1 MAEKHDDSHPAS
13 KATTL
18 AGSAAP
24 SRAASVKKSI
34 PSGPSQPP
42 SRAPSTFHPQ
52 DDVAGVPSKDRAPP
66 FVVALCLFQSLA
78 GLLFGWEQGVIS
90 GVVQTADYQRR
101 FGEPDATSATGYSIP
116 STRQSLI
123 TAFMSLGAL
132 FGALIIG
139 QVSKRVGIKVSFLFS
154 LFIYMVGVA
163 IEISGQSQWGQEVAG
178 RFITGFGVGSLSLLA
193 PLYQAECSPKHLR
206 GLITGTYQLMATVG
220 IFLANA
226 VMYSLHDRA
235 DAFGW
240 RFGIGI
246 QLLWAFL
253 VAVGTVFAPE
263 SPRYYL
269 QRGNDE
275 RARVNLAKLRGLAE
289 DDEEL
294 LLELQQIKQGVE
306 DEKLAADSTYLDCFR
321 MKDKMLLRTMNGIL
335 IQMGQQWT
343 GVNFFFSYG
352 TKFFA
357 SSGIKDSFQ
366 TQLILSGINVI
377 GTFPGLF
384 AVDLAGRRTILFIG
398 SAIMFSG
405 QIIAGAVSTA
415 KPDDPASGKALIF
428 ASCWFIFGFAS
439 SWGPLGWVCAAEQF
453 PLKIAPLCVSLATA
467 SNWLN
472 NFIIAMIV
480 PYITDAGY
488 GNLQSRITF
497 IWAGTIALFTAQV
510 FFFLPETKGLSLVQ
524 VDEMYLTGVP
534 AWRSASWEPYG
545 GATQRNAPSD
555 EAKRLKLAASASHHE
570 NVPRRDL
577 SDDDVEAQA

>member
-1 MAEKHDDSHPAS
+1 MSTEKADDFHTGS
-13 KATTL
+13 KTTTL
-18 AGSAAP
+18 AGSQTP
-24 SRAASVKKSI
+24 SRAASVRKN
-34 PSGPSQPP
+34 GLATQPP
-42 SRAPSTFHPQ
+42 SRAASIYHVQ
-52 DDVAGVPSKDRAPP
+52 DEDSAGVPSKDRAPV

-78 GLLFGWEQGVIS
+78 GLLFGWEQGVIA
-90 GVVQTADYQRR
+90 GVVQTGDFQRR
-101 FGEPDATSATGYSIP
+101 FGEPDPTSATGFSVP

-132 FGALIIG
+132 FGALMIG
-139 QVSKRVGIKVSFLFS
+139 QASKRTGIKLAFLFS

-163 IEISGQSQWGQEVAG
+163 VETSSQREWGQMVAG
-178 RFITGFGVGSLSLLA
+178 RFITGWGVGSLSLLA

-226 VMYSLHDRA
+226 VNYNLHNRD
-235 DAFGW
+235 DAFSW
-240 RFGIGI
+240 RFPIAL
-246 QLLWAFL
+246 QLIWAFL
-253 VAVGTVFAPE
+253 VAVGTAFAPE
-263 SPRYYL
+263 SPRYYV
-269 QRGNDE
+269 QRGNVD
-275 RARVNLAKLRGLAE
+275 RARLNLAKLRGLDAE
-289 DDEEL
+289 DPEL
-294 LLELQQIKQGVE
+294 LAELDVIKKGVE
-306 DEKLAADSTYLDCFR
+306 DEQLAADSTYLDCFR
-321 MKDKMLLRTMNGIL
+321 TKDRMLLRTMNGIL

-366 TQLILSGINVI
+366 TQLILSGVNVI

-384 AVDLAGRRTILFIG
+384 AVDIAGRRTILFIG

-415 KPDDPASGKALIF
+415 KPNDPAAGKALIF

-439 SWGPLGWVCAAEQF
+439 SWGPLGWVVAAEQF
-453 PLKIAPLCVSLATA
+453 PLEIAPLCVSLATA

-472 NFIIAMIV
+472 NFIIAIIV

-488 GNLQSRITF
+488 GNLQSKITF
-497 IWAGTIALFTAQV
+497 IWAGTIALFTTYV

-524 VDEMYLTGVP
+524 VDELYISGVP

-545 GATQRNAPSD
+545 GVTARNAPTD
-555 EAKRLKLAASASHHE
+555 EAKRLKLASSALHHE
-570 NVPRRDL
+570 VAPAKRNL
-577 SDDDVEAQA
+577 NDDDEV

>member
-1 MAEKHDDSHPAS
+1 MENHSSQPAS
-13 KATTL
+13 AATTV

-24 SRAASVKKSI
+24 SRAASVKKS
-34 PSGPSQPP
+34 GPSAPP
-42 SRAPSTFHPQ
+42 SRAASTYHVN
-52 DDVAGVPSKDRAPP
+52 DEVDGVPSKDRAPP

-90 GVVQTADYQRR
+90 GVVLTGDYQRR
-101 FGEPDATSATGYSIP
+101 FGEPDATSSSGYSLP

-132 FGALIIG
+132 FGALMIG
-139 QVSKRVGIKVSFLFS
+139 QASRRVGIKVSFLFS

-163 IEISGQSQWGQEVAG
+163 VEISAQQQWGQAVAG
-178 RFITGFGVGSLSLLA
+178 RFITGWGVGSLSLLA

-220 IFLANA
+220 IFLSNA
-226 VMYSLHDRA
+226 VTYSLHDRA
-235 DAFGW
+235 DSFSW
-240 RFGIGI
+240 RFAIGL
-246 QLLWAFL
+246 QLIWAFL
-253 VAVGTVFAPE
+253 VAIGTAFAPE
-263 SPRYYL
+263 SPRYYV
-269 QRGNDE
+269 QRGNVDK
-275 RARVNLAKLRGLAE
+275 ARTNLAKLRGLEQE
-289 DDEEL
+289 DPEL
-294 LLELQQIKQGVE
+294 LAELEVIKQTVE
-306 DEKLAADSTYLDCFR
+306 DEKLAKDASYIDCFR
-321 MKDKMLLRTMNGIL
+321 MKDRMLMRTMNGIL

-352 TKFFA
+352 NKFFA
-357 SSGIKDSFQ
+357 TSGISDSFQ

-384 AVDLAGRRTILFIG
+384 VVDLMGRRAVLFIG

-415 KPDDPASGKALIF
+415 KPDDPAAGKALIF

-472 NFIIAMIV
+472 NFIIALVV
-480 PYITDAGY
+480 PYITDPGY
-488 GNLQSRITF
+488 GNLNTKITF
-497 IWAGTIALFTAQV
+497 LWAGTIALFTAFV
-510 FFFLPETKGLSLVQ
+510 FFCLPETKGLSLVQ
-524 VDEMYLTGVP
+524 VDELYLTGVP

-545 GATQRNAPSD
+545 GATKRNAITD
-555 EAKRLKLAASASHHE
+555 EAKALKLGTSASHHE
-570 NVPRRDL
+570 NAPTKRDL
-577 SDDDVEAQA
+577 SDDAEQV